1 MNLHQVALVSGGVGE
16 CGNKRFPGIY
26 VRLNNPDIY
35 QFIENKTKPKDAAD
49 LEGIF
54 FQCFY

>member
-1 MNLHQVALVSGGVGE
+1 MSLWNWLQVALVSGGVGE

-35 QFIENKTKPKDAAD
+35 QFIEKITKSKEIAYT
-49 LEGIF
+49 EGIVMF
-54 FQCFY
+54 